1 MTTTIH
7 LKNGK
12 VFDPTNRVFN
22 KKKDVFISDGKIV
35 KSLKKKANRIIDCT
49 DKIVMPGAID
59 LHTHIGGGKVNIARL
74 MLQEFHNNSDRD
86 YDLTADFVPSTLKTG
101 LQYIG
106 MGYTSCFEPALLPMN
121 ARQSHS
127 EMADIPFVD
136 KGGYALLGNDDY
148 LLNLISRG
156 AHQSEINDYVAFI
169 LKASQCIGIKVVNAG
184 GINAFKFNQRAL
196 NVDEKSIRYKITPRK
211 IVNVLARAVY
221 ELGVPHP
228 LHVHCS
234 NLGVPGNFKSTIET
248 IKAAEGLPIH
258 ITHIQFHSY
267 GDNGDRKFSSASAEI
282 TEYLNKVPNLTC
294 DVGQVM
300 FGQTVT
306 MSGDSMTQH
315 KNHKHA
321 HPKKW
326 LCMDIE
332 CDAGC
337 GVVPFKYR
345 DQSFVNA
352 LQWAI
357 GLETFLLAEDA
368 EKIFLTTDHPNG
380 GPFTSYPHLIKLLMD
395 KTFRDDLLARLAID
409 ISEHT
414 ILKDIKREYTLSEI
428 ATMTRSAPAKI
439 LGLKNKGSL
448 SDGADADITVY
459 DTRLSDIED
468 MFAHPSHVIKDG
480 ILVVENGKIKDYIW
494 GKTQVVRPEYDPSI
508 VKKLDK
514 HFKKYNTI
522 GLSNFVISNDEMSEV
537 IGSDVNIN
545 DCARKR
551 IS

>member
-35 KSLKKKANRIIDCT
+35 KSLKKKADRIIDCT

-196 NVDEKSIRYKITPRK
+196 DVDEKSIKYKITPRK

-221 ELGVPHP
+221 ELGIPHP

-480 ILVVENGKIKDYIW
+480 ILVVKNGEIKDYIW

-545 DCARKR
+545 DCLRKR

>member
-1 MTTTIH
+1 MTTIH

-22 KKKDVFISDGKIV
+22 KKKDVYIRDGKFV
-35 KSLKKKANRIIDCT
+35 KSLKKKADQIIDCT

-169 LKASQCIGIKVVNAG
+169 LKAAQCIGIKVVNAG

-196 NVDEKSIRYKITPRK
+196 DVDEKSIRYKITPRK

-480 ILVVENGKIKDYIW
+480 ILVVKNGEIKDYIW

-545 DCARKR
+545 DCVRKR

>member
-1 MTTTIH
+1 MTTIH
-7 LKNGK
+7 LKNGN

-22 KKKDVFISDGKIV
+22 KKRDVFISDGKIV
-35 KSLKKKANRIIDCT
+35 KSLKKKANLIIDCT
-49 DKIVMPGAID
+49 DKIIMPGAID

-196 NVDEKSIRYKITPRK
+196 DVDEKSIRYKITPRK

-480 ILVVENGKIKDYIW
+480 ILVVKNGEIKDYIW

-545 DCARKR
+545 DCLRKR
-551 IS
+551 VS

>member
-22 KKKDVFISDGKIV
+22 KKKDVYIRDGKIV
-35 KSLKKKANRIIDCT
+35 KSLKKKANLIIDCT
-49 DKIVMPGAID
+49 DKIIMPGAID

-196 NVDEKSIRYKITPRK
+196 DVDEKSIRYKITPRK

-480 ILVVENGKIKDYIW
+480 ILVVKNGEIKDYIW

-545 DCARKR
+545 DCLRKR

>member
-35 KSLKKKANRIIDCT
+35 KSLKKKADRIIDCT

-196 NVDEKSIRYKITPRK
+196 DVDEKSIRYKITPRK

-459 DTRLSDIED
+459 DARLSDIED

-480 ILVVENGKIKDYIW
+480 ILVVKNGEIKDYIW

-545 DCARKR
+545 DCLRKR

>member
-35 KSLKKKANRIIDCT
+35 KSLKKKADRIIDCT

-196 NVDEKSIRYKITPRK
+196 DVDEKSIRYKITPRK

-480 ILVVENGKIKDYIW
+480 ILVVKNGEIKDYIW

-508 VKKLDK
+508 VKKLDR

-545 DCARKR
+545 DCLRKR

>member
-1 MTTTIH
+1 MTTIH

-22 KKKDVFISDGKIV
+22 KKKDVYISDGKIV
-35 KSLKKKANRIIDCT
+35 KSLKKKADRIIDCT

-148 LLNLISRG
+148 LLNLISKG

-196 NVDEKSIRYKITPRK
+196 DVDEKSIRYKITPRK

-480 ILVVENGKIKDYIW
+480 ILVVKNGEIKDYIW

-545 DCARKR
+545 DCLRKR

>member
-35 KSLKKKANRIIDCT
+35 KSLKKKADRIIDCT

-196 NVDEKSIRYKITPRK
+196 DVDEKSIRYKITPRK

-395 KTFRDDLLARLAID
+395 KTFRDDLLSRLAID

-448 SDGADADITVY
+448 SDGADADVTIY
-459 DTRLSDIED
+459 DTRLSDVED

-480 ILVVENGKIKDYIW
+480 ILVVKNGEIKDYIW

-545 DCARKR
+545 DCLRKR

>member
-1 MTTTIH
+1 MTTIH
-7 LKNGK
+7 LKNGN

-22 KKKDVFISDGKIV
+22 KKRDVFISDGKIV
-35 KSLKKKANRIIDCT
+35 KSLKKKANLIIDCT
-49 DKIVMPGAID
+49 DKIIMPGAID

-196 NVDEKSIRYKITPRK
+196 DVDEKSIRYKITPRK

-480 ILVVENGKIKDYIW
+480 ILVVKNGEIKDYIW

-508 VKKLDK
+508 VKKLDR

-522 GLSNFVISNDEMSEV
+522 GLSNFIISNDEMSEV

-545 DCARKR
+545 DCLRKR